1 MKCILINGPIPGKI
15 IQLERISEIVLILS
29 SDPHRFVS
37 FPDTSAG
44 IEGIGI
50 TILSIN
56 NISLISVS
64 F

>member
-29 SDPHRFVS
+29 SDPHRIAS
-37 FPDTSAG
+37 FLDTSVG

-50 TILSIN
+50 TILSLY